1 MRVLLAD
8 DHDLVRDALKDYVER
23 LDPSITVMTCSSLG
37 EAMERVNDLGTGV
50 DVDLDLVLLDL
61 NMPGMDGLTGLERMI
76 DRLPDTPVCLISGS
90 MSRKDVMRALDLGAA
105 GFLPKTLSG
114 KALLN
119 ALRLIISGEVFVP
132 ATVVA
137 GGVEGTRADIPTDEI
152 VPAPE
157 TLALTPRE
165 REVLSHLA
173 KGWSNKEIARALD
186 LQEVTIKLHVRGVF
200 RKLEVRNRTQ
210 AARKAADLGL
220 VD

>member
-1 MRVLLAD
+1 MTKILPGVSRKTLAALLLASFTAP
-8 DHDLVRDALKDYVER
+8 L
-23 LDPSITVMTCSSLG
+23 
-37 EAMERVNDLGTGV
+37 
-50 DVDLDLVLLDL
+50 
-61 NMPGMDGLTGLERMI
+61 
-76 DRLPDTPVCLISGS
+76 
-90 MSRKDVMRALDLGAA
+90 
-105 GFLPKTLSG
+105 LSG
-114 KALLN
+114 C
-119 ALRLIISGEVFVP
+119 FP
-132 ATVVA
+132 VVA